1 MNWIN
6 RCKLPATEAIKF
18 NSQLCITPDSL
29 WDALH
34 NTFNHTINRQVNVD
48 ILNKIKNKSTSSWEP
63 FSKFEFRNVISKYN
77 NLSAPGPDKVTWHH
91 LKHILK
97 QEECLLNII
106 NIANACINL
115 GYWPNYFK
123 YSSMVIIPKPN
134 KPKYDHPKTFCPIVL
149 LNTLEKLIKKV
160 IAERLQFIVAD
171 NNFIH
176 PSQLGSL
183 KFKSTSDAEVTLTHI
198 VCSG

>member
-6 RCKLPATEAIKF
+6 RCKLPATEAIKL

-29 WDALH
+29 WGALH
-34 NTFNHTINRQVNVD
+34 NTFNHTINHQVNVD

-115 GYWPNYFK
+115 G
-123 YSSMVIIPKPN
+123 
-134 KPKYDHPKTFCPIVL
+134 H
-149 LNTLEKLIKKV
+149 
-160 IAERLQFIVAD
+160 
-171 NNFIH
+171 
-176 PSQLGSL
+176 
-183 KFKSTSDAEVTLTHI
+183 
-198 VCSG
+198 